1 MGTVK
6 MRSLTVV
13 VVFVFAGKAIF
24 PVEGTRLKEQH
35 DDIGGEISDQSK
47 RVWSDNGLGWMLGKS
62 SNYLKAGM
70 MLVSIAHGVSSKLFS
85 SKKTMASIRKG
96 GKEEVSWNLRENSE
110 QFLNQALKNDLKIF
124 LDDHEAAEDSAERF
138 CGDKEEKEY
147 KKGCLVYNCTSTGF
161 NTVKVLEKCQQMMK
175 AHIEEI
181 IDRKLKKCGL
191 SN

>member
-24 PVEGTRLKEQH
+24 PVEGTRLKEQY

-47 RVWSDNGLGWMLGKS
+47 SVWSENGLGWMLGKS

-85 SKKTMASIRKG
+85 SKPMASIRKG

-138 CGDKEEKEY
+138 CDDKEEREY
-147 KKGCLVYNCTSTGF
+147 KKGCLVYNCTSTRF
-161 NTVKVLEKCQQMMK
+161 NTVKVLEKCQQMME